1 MTENNIKLYPYY
13 SILVLYIKFEIFL
26 RELLLQFFSFFSL
39 AGYCIKFSI
48 PKLS

>member
-26 RELLLQFFSFFSL
+26 QELLVKFFSFFRKWNIYL
-39 AGYCIKFSI
+39 NKKFTSF
-48 PKLS
+48 K